1 MSDLKTLTW
10 PKHKLAESTLLMQ
23 DMLSGNINT
32 ELYSDLVYS
41 KHLLYSVI
49 ESRISFECADL
60 PRAGLAFQ
68 DWKQMG
74 SHPPTMPS
82 SFFEFHEHLASVEEP
97 LLWAHVYVHY
107 LAPLYGGQILKKILS
122 PRFPVAMLSFET
134 PKACIAEI
142 RHKTNASLADEANL
156 SFDFTTRYYDELYQ
170 SHYPNS

>member
-10 PKHKLAESTLLMQ
+10 ANHKLAERTPLMQ
-23 DMLSGNINT
+23 EMLAGNISL

-49 ESRISFECADL
+49 ESRLTFECADL

-74 SHPPTMPS
+74 SHAPNMPP
-82 SFFEFHEHLASVEEP
+82 SFFQFHDHLATVPEP

-122 PRFPVAMLSFET
+122 PRFPVGMLSFET
-134 PKACIAEI
+134 PQACIAEI
-142 RHKTNASLADEANL
+142 RHRTHAGLADEANL
-156 SFDFTTRYYDELYQ
+156 SFEMTTRYYDELYQ
-170 SHYPNS
+170 SHQPNS